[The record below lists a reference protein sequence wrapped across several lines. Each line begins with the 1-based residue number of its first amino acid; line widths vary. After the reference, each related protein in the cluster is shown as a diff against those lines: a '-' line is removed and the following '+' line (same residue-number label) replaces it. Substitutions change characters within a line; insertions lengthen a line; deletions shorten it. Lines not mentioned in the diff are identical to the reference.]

1 MPTFTYKAKT
11 RAGELVDGSLTA
23 GDRRLALAQLGRM
36 GYFPLAVDVA
46 GGNGEAAPSGK
57 PAVSLG
63 LGERMNSRDVL
74 VFTQQ
79 LCSLL
84 RSGMQ
89 LSDALTTLARR
100 AQKKGVRQIL
110 DTVRADIVEGTSLS
124 DALGRY
130 PKTFSRL
137 YVNLVRAGEA
147 SGTLAEILDRL
158 ARHYEEVGEIR
169 EKVVSALIYP
179 LIIIGVGMMT
189 IIFFMTVMVPKF
201 ADMFRDMGRTMPLPT
216 RILIGISDL
225 FIGYWWVPL
234 ILVAVAIL
242 LLRQRAGTEAGRL
255 QLAAWQLRLPVI
267 GSVITL
273 SSFGH
278 FARTLATL
286 MENGVPVLTAL
297 QIVEDTISNRII
309 ANEIRQARARVT
321 DGTSISQPLSKGKIF
336 PPLLID
342 MLAVGE
348 ASGSVVPSLKNI
360 AETYERELTHK
371 LRVMTTLL
379 EPAIIILMAVV
390 VGAVVLSV
398 LMAVFEITSGIGS

>member
-1 MPTFTYKAKT
+1 M
-11 RAGELVDGSLTA
+11 
-23 GDRRLALAQLGRM
+23 
-36 GYFPLAVDVA
+36 
-46 GGNGEAAPSGK
+46 
-57 PAVSLG
+57 
-63 LGERMNSRDVL
+63 
-74 VFTQQ
+74 
-79 LCSLL
+79 
-84 RSGMQ
+84 
-89 LSDALTTLARR
+89 
-100 AQKKGVRQIL
+100 
-110 DTVRADIVEGTSLS
+110 
-124 DALGRY
+124 
-130 PKTFSRL
+130 
-137 YVNLVRAGEA
+137 
-147 SGTLAEILDRL
+147 
-158 ARHYEEVGEIR
+158 
-169 EKVVSALIYP
+169 
-179 LIIIGVGMMT
+179 
-189 IIFFMTVMVPKF
+189 
-201 ADMFRDMGRTMPLPT
+201 
-216 RILIGISDL
+216 
-225 FIGYWWVPL
+225 
-234 ILVAVAIL
+234 
-242 LLRQRAGTEAGRL
+242 